1 MRTTTAI
8 PTPPK
13 AASKREQR
21 DARIDSAEREQA
33 GATLKVLMN
42 HIYELHKGVRHM
54 VLFTCNKKYSEQA
67 IQRLERQGIPYLLQP
82 AGQQNL
88 NLYFGR
94 RECLEA
100 IRLIVTRPLNQ
111 LTPEEDFI
119 LGAMLG
125 YDICAQCERYC
136 KRKDSASR
144 EQSQTCLSF
153 AEAQPVLAGL
163 GRDSAS
169 REQSQTCLDFA
180 EAQPVLAG

>member
-1 MRTTTAI
+1 MSNRPQVACRSVTTGDAFFASKASQAPSGQSKKARTTTAI
-8 PTPPK
+8 PT
-13 AASKREQR
+13 E
-21 DARIDSAEREQA
+21 
-33 GATLKVLMN
+33 LKVLMN

-67 IQRLERQGIPYLLQP
+67 IQRLESQGIPYLLQP

-88 NLYFGR
+88 NIYFGR

-125 YDICAQCERYC
+125 YDLCAQCERYC
-136 KRKDSASR
+136 KRKNGCKGECDGR
-144 EQSQTCLSF
+144 CIHKTECLI
-153 AEAQPVLAGL
+153 
-163 GRDSAS
+163 
-169 REQSQTCLDFA
+169 
-180 EAQPVLAG
+180 